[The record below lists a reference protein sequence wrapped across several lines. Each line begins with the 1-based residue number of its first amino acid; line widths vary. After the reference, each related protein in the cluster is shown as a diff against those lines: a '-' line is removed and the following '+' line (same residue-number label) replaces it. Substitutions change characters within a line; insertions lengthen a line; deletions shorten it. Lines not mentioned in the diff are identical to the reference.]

1 LRDVIIIGGGL
12 AGLVNAIQLA
22 RTGLDVLLLEKN
34 QYPFHKVCGE
44 YISNEVVPF
53 MKSLGIYPLEMEPA
67 QITRFQLTSTNENQA
82 LLNLDLGGFGIS
94 RYALD
99 HYLLQKA
106 VEAGATVLQNA
117 SVEYVN
123 YEDDEFQVAW
133 SGSGEGFSR
142 LVIGAYGKRS
152 KLDKGLDRGFIS
164 KRSPF
169 IAVKYHIKTNFPPD
183 LIALHNFRGG
193 YCGIVKVEG
202 ENFNLCYLSRR
213 ENLKIS
219 GSISQMEEQILSQ
232 NPYLRTLFKESE
244 FIFEKPL
251 VINEVSFTPKNAVED
266 HILMSGDSAGL
277 ITPLCGNGMAMA
289 IHSAKILSQ
298 LILHHYDPKGF
309 SRYQLES
316 EYAREWSSNFARRLW
331 VGRATQNLFGSPW
344 ASNLGVGLFK
354 YLKPLARKL
363 VEQTHGDPF

>member
-1 LRDVIIIGGGL
+1 MRDVTIIGGGL

-22 RTGLDVLLLEKN
+22 RAGLDVLLLEKN

-44 YISNEVVPF
+44 YVSNEVVPF
-53 MKSLGIYPLEMEPA
+53 MKSLEIYPSEIEPA
-67 QITRFQLTSTNENQA
+67 HITRFQLTSTNGNQA
-82 LLNLDLGGFGIS
+82 VLNLDLGGFGIS

-106 VEAGATVLQNA
+106 LDAGATVLQNA

-123 YEDDEFQVAW
+123 YENDEFQVTW
-133 SGSGEGFSR
+133 SGSCEGFSR

-152 KLDKGLDRGFIS
+152 KLDKNLDRGFIY

-169 IAVKYHIKTNFPPD
+169 IAVKYHIKTNLPPD

-202 ENFNLCYLSRR
+202 ETFNLCYLSRR

-219 GSISQMEEQILSQ
+219 GSITQMEQQILSQ
-232 NPYLRTLFKESE
+232 NPYLQTLFKESE
-244 FIFEKPL
+244 FLFGKPL
-251 VINEVSFTPKNAVED
+251 VINEVSFAPKNAVED
-266 HILMSGDSAGL
+266 HILMSGDSAGS

-298 LILHHYDPKGF
+298 LILRYYDPKGF
-309 SRYQLES
+309 SRNQLES
-316 EYAREWSSNFARRLW
+316 EYAREWSSKFARRLW

-354 YLKPLARKL
+354 YMKPMAHKL
-363 VEQTHGDPF
+363 VKQTHGGPF